1 MKKILILTA
10 FALFVAI
17 APVKA
22 HAFSLGQLVDPLCL
36 FACDN
41 DKPSTRVITN
51 SYNQGSYNNTTVT
64 SNSNPV
70 AYCSNCGTPT
80 YPNYPNY
87 PQQTSPLGISCYSSP
102 TSARVGDSISWGSSP
117 YGGNGNYYVTWSGN
131 DSLSGYGTSI
141 SKTYYNPG
149 SKYASVTVTSGNQT
163 ATANCGNNVQIYDS
177 YNNNYPN
184 YPNYPQYPNYP
195 TYSQLYISCIANTSY
210 TTVGSS
216 VSWTATV
223 NGGTGNGYYNFNWSG
238 TDGLNG
244 YGQTAY
250 VQYNYP
256 GTKTASVTV
265 TTGNQTTTQYCSN
278 SVNVTGQQIINNNN
292 NSLQIACY
300 ADKTS
305 ARIDTPV
312 TWAVEAVGGTGN
324 YSYSWTGT
332 DGLSSSQSSVIKSYQ
347 STGAKTATVTVTA
360 SNGQTSTQTCGNAV
374 SITRPVVGGG
384 TTVIKTP
391 PKVDNNTDMSA
402 AALFSLKNVPWGWV
416 AILILLIMF
425 SIIIYLIYNRN
436 KV

>member
-1 MKKILILTA
+1 MNRINVINKNIA
-10 FALFVAI
+10 FVVTVAFMTVMALFLSIKTAE
-17 APVKA
+17 
-22 HAFSLGQLVDPLCL
+22 
-36 FACDN
+36 ACN
-41 DKPSTRVITN
+41 H
-51 SYNQGSYNNTTVT
+51 
-64 SNSNPV
+64 
-70 AYCSNCGTPT
+70 NCYSTPT
-80 YPNYPNY
+80 YPPYTQ
-87 PQQTSPLGISCYSSP
+87 PQSPLGISCYSSP
-102 TSARVGDSISWGSSP
+102 TSGRVGDTITWGSSP

-131 DSLSGYGTSI
+131 DGLSGYGTTIYKS
-141 SKTYYNPG
+141 YYNAG

-163 ATANCGNNVQIYDS
+163 ASANCGNNVLIYDN
-177 YNNNYPN
+177 YNNNNYPTYPN

-195 TYSQLYISCIANTSY
+195 YYSQLYISCVANTSY
-210 TTVGSS
+210 STVGTG

-223 NGGTGNGYYNFNWSG
+223 TGGTGGGYYNFNWSG

-244 YGQTAY
+244 YGQTAFI
-250 VQYNYP
+250 QYNYP

-278 SVNVTGQQIINNNN
+278 SVNVTGQQIYNNNNN

-305 ARIDTPV
+305 VRIDTPV

-332 DGLSSSQSSVIKSYQ
+332 DGLSSTQSSVVKTYQ
-347 STGAKTATVTVTA
+347 STGAKTASVTVTA
-360 SNGQTSTQTCGNAV
+360 SNGQTSTQSCGNLV
-374 SITRPVVGGG
+374 TITRPTVTGG

-391 PKVDNNTDMSA
+391 PKTDDNNDMSA

-425 SIIIYLIYNRN
+425 SIILYLVYNRN